1 MNWLNCLVAWKR
13 AFLCMVILNTELQH
27 VSPCSIKLESVAFIT
42 HSSQLHSFSCVHTFE
57 QDVWCWWPWPN
68 RYRLPVI
75 WVIKGCMTKWLR
87 FLTFFLK
94 IQKKHDFLRFF
105 LRCCT
110 RFLEHWLE
118 CFVFLSFEIDSFFI
132 GLLWVNFVIS
142 AAPAATS
149 SSRSAY
155 DSNIGLNAVNR
166 WRQRPCWK
174 TRYL

>member
-87 FLTFFLK
+87 FLTFFWDVAHVFSNTGWNVLCFCRSK
-94 IQKKHDFLRFF
+94 L
-105 LRCCT
+105 T
-110 RFLEHWLE
+110 RFLSVSCEL
-118 CFVFLSFEIDSFFI
+118 
-132 GLLWVNFVIS
+132 
-142 AAPAATS
+142 TS
-149 SSRSAY
+149 SFRLHQQQHHRHVRRTTA
-155 DSNIGLNAVNR
+155 
-166 WRQRPCWK
+166 
-174 TRYL
+174 T